1 MIHIKPI
8 DKNRAYAYL
17 NRIKTESVQAGEP
30 VNVSPY
36 IHKVANSEE
45 VSTDVLIFINKH
57 IGLPQLFTYNEV
69 HDRRRTSPLYKN
81 LVNENLDDENK
92 AIALSSL
99 LTQTFIHTKQ
109 LVKENKQSDIPEY
122 TDIMNVTAITEALN
136 DYANGSAKKLNEVFF
151 EIRDLLKE
159 LY

>member
-1 MIHIKPI
+1 MKPL
-8 DKNRAYAYL
+8 DKTSAYAYL
-17 NRIKTESVQAGEP
+17 NKIKTESKETGTP

-36 IHKVANSEE
+36 MHKVAASD
-45 VSTDVLIFINKH
+45 VVPTDVLIFINKH

-69 HDRRRTSPLYKN
+69 YDRRRNNPLYKN

-122 TDIMNVTAITEALN
+122 TDIMNVKAITEALN
-136 DYANGSAKKLNEVFF
+136 DYANGNAKKLNEVFF

>member
-1 MIHIKPI
+1 M
-8 DKNRAYAYL
+8 
-17 NRIKTESVQAGEP
+17 
-30 VNVSPY
+30 
-36 IHKVANSEE
+36 HKVAAND
-45 VSTDVLIFINKH
+45 VVPTDVLIFINKH
-57 IGLPQLFTYNEV
+57 VGLPQLFTYNEV
-69 HDRRRTSPLYKN
+69 YDRRRNNPLYKN
-81 LVNENLDDENK
+81 LVNENLEDENK

-122 TDIMNVTAITEALN
+122 TDIMNVKAITEALN
-136 DYANGSAKKLNEVFF
+136 DYANGNAKKLNEVFF

>member
-1 MIHIKPI
+1 MKPL
-8 DKNRAYAYL
+8 DKTSAYAYL
-17 NRIKTESVQAGEP
+17 NRIKTESTQIGKP

-36 IHKVANSEE
+36 MKKVAASDS
-45 VSTDVLIFINKH
+45 VPTDVLIFINKH
-57 IGLPQLFTYNEV
+57 VGLPQLFTYNEV
-69 HDRRRTSPLYKN
+69 YDRRRNNPLYKN
-81 LVNENLDDENK
+81 LVNENLEDENK

-122 TDIMNVTAITEALN
+122 TDIMNVKAITEALN
-136 DYANGSAKKLNEVFF
+136 DYANGNAKKLNEVFF
-151 EIRDLLKE
+151 EIRALLKE

>member
-1 MIHIKPI
+1 MKPL
-8 DKNRAYAYL
+8 DKTSAYAYL
-17 NRIKTESVQAGEP
+17 NKIKTESIETGKP
-30 VNVSPY
+30 VSVSAY
-36 IHKVANSEE
+36 MHKVAASDT
-45 VSTDVLIFINKH
+45 VPTDVLIFINKH
-57 IGLPQLFTYNEV
+57 VGLPQLFTYNEV
-69 HDRRRTSPLYKN
+69 YDRRRNNPLYKN

-122 TDIMNVTAITEALN
+122 TDIMNVRAITEALN
-136 DYANGSAKKLNEVFF
+136 EYANGNAKKLNEVFF

-159 LY
+159 LYA